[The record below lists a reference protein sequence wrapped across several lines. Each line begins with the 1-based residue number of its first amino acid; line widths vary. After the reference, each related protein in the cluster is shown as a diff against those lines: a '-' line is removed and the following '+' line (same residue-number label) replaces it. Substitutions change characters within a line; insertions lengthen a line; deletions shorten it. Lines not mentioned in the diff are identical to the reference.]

1 MKFKYKLIF
10 VNLSLLLLAIY
21 NIIIINRFSGD
32 KITEYSTMLASKITK
47 YVVTKAYEPEIFDI
61 NDNLYEIVQD
71 NDGYIKTIIYDTMEV
86 NKLLSII
93 NENVYDM
100 FDSLE
105 NGVLKQINIRENILT
120 NDNKSKFDDGI
131 ILEIPLGIVT
141 NNFLFSNLGPKI
153 PIKISLTGEFES
165 CISTSVEEYG
175 MNNALISIYID
186 IRVTEQITMPFVTEK
201 VVIENKIPISINV
214 INGKIPNYYLSSF
227 DKTSNVYKQI
237 GWRYAIIK
245 MVVMWEK

>member
-227 DKTSNVYKQI
+227 DKASNVYKQI
-237 GWRYAIIK
+237 G
-245 MVVMWEK
+245 

>member
-237 GWRYAIIK
+237 G
-245 MVVMWEK
+245 

>member
-1 MKFKYKLIF
+1 
-10 VNLSLLLLAIY
+10 
-21 NIIIINRFSGD
+21 
-32 KITEYSTMLASKITK
+32 MLASKITK

-237 GWRYAIIK
+237 G
-245 MVVMWEK
+245 

>member
-1 MKFKYKLIF
+1 MSILKFKYKLIF

-237 GWRYAIIK
+237 G
-245 MVVMWEK
+245 

>member
-1 MKFKYKLIF
+1 MKFKYNLIF

-237 GWRYAIIK
+237 G
-245 MVVMWEK
+245 